1 MKVLRRTGILLL
13 AVWACSCQSAAKSL
27 VSPDG
32 DLRLAMEL
40 SAEGGPVFAIH
51 YKGETVVPGVRLG
64 LRTDRQDYAGNLK
77 LEAVSEVKAVTDDY
91 VMPAGKR
98 SHCVNHASEQI
109 YSFGNPDGGRM
120 DVTIRVYNDGV
131 AVKYGI
137 PEAEDGEN
145 IVDELTTY
153 EIPGEASRWMQ
164 EYVLGY
170 EGFYPHSTDG
180 RLPGK
185 PGASDWGYPGLVELK
200 DSVFLLMT
208 EANIRRG
215 HSGSYLN
222 NTEDCDRYRVRLFDG
237 RLPVADGW
245 ESPWRVLIVGT
256 LADVVESTLVTDV
269 SDPSRLGDTSWIQP
283 GLVSWIYWAYN
294 HGTRD
299 FQKVKEYIDLAADM
313 GWPYNLMDWEWD
325 QMSNG
330 GDLEDAVAYA
340 RERGVKPL
348 LWYNS
353 STAWLGPT
361 PLYRLNRPEDRA
373 KEFEWLNQLGICGVK
388 IDFFAGDSVSS
399 MNYYIDL
406 LEDAARH
413 KLLVNFHGAAVPR
426 GWQRTY
432 PHLLSTEAVYG
443 AEWYNNNGVLTHAA
457 AAHNATLPFTRNVIG
472 PMDYT
477 PGTFSDSQHPH
488 ATTYAH
494 ELALPVL
501 FESALQ
507 CMPDRPEVYGSLPEA
522 VREFLSALPAAWDD
536 TRLLSGYP
544 GRDVVLARRK
554 GKVWYVAG
562 INGTDERRSLEVP
575 LERLQLEGGRTL
587 TWFKDGPD
595 GKSLVAGPEAALPEG
610 TGSLRA
616 DCLPRG
622 GFVAIIR

>member
-13 AVWACSCQSAAKSL
+13 AVWACSCQAAARSL

-32 DLRLAMEL
+32 DLRLTMEL
-40 SAEGGPVFAIH
+40 SAEGGPVFGLH
-51 YKGETVVPGVRLG
+51 YKGGTVVPGVRLG

-98 SHCVNHASEQI
+98 SHCVNHASEQV

-185 PGASDWGYPGLVELK
+185 PEASDWGYPGLVELK

-269 SDPSRLGDTSWIQP
+269 SDPSRLEDTSWIQP

-313 GWPYNLMDWEWD
+313 GWPYNLIDWEWD

-361 PLYRLNRPEDRA
+361 PLYRLNKPEDRA
-373 KEFEWLNQLGICGVK
+373 KEFEWLNRLGICGVK

-488 ATTYAH
+488 VTTYAH

-587 TWFKDGPD
+587 IWFKDGAD
-595 GKSLVAGPEAALPEG
+595 GKSLVAEPEAALPEG